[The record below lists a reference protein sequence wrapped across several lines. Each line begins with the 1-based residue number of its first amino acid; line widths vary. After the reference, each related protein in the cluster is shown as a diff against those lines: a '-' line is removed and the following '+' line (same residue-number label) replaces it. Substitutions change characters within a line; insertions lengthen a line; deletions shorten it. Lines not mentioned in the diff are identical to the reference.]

1 MSRRK
6 KILLLTAASLVGL
19 LVLLLISAVAVL
31 RTQWFADFAR
41 AKILA
46 AANDATG
53 GTAEMQAF
61 ELDLRHLTVRVHNFV
76 LHGKEARNADPLF
89 RVKLLELRL
98 KLLTAWAKP
107 FDIRYLGAVEPR
119 VNVIVLPDGTTNIPE
134 PKTAAKPSQTS
145 GLQTVVDLAVN
156 EFRLTDGFA
165 SVLQEKSAFSGQGK
179 SLRAILNYD
188 SRKPSY
194 IGSLSISPLVLQS
207 GNRAPLNANVS
218 VPVTIERDAIRIANA
233 RISTEQSQIGLNV
246 DMVHMQAPILS
257 GRLTAALSLPEI
269 ERTIDLPIHSQ
280 TKGAPR
286 MVTADL
292 AADFSQSTNVIN
304 VAHANLALGSTTFEA
319 SGKLDPN
326 RPENVGF
333 KANFALPELVQ
344 LLQLSGVRLQGDLQA
359 DGQVTLDRHKNY
371 AVDGVLQSR
380 KLAVRSND
388 VALQDVGLRSPF
400 HADPFLI
407 SLDGLKL
414 NAFGGSLGA
423 KIFVE
428 KLQNLS
434 VEGQLRNFSIP
445 VLVAAVSGKHL
456 GYDGAVN
463 GSILAK
469 GDLKAKGTSGYTAHA
484 DLNIVPGRHDIPL
497 SGRVTTTYIGK
508 SGALDLVNSYLLLP
522 NTRLTLA
529 GSLNRRITLDL
540 MSQNLNDFLPAA
552 NFGSAHPQTSL
563 PIVLNGGTARVHAD
577 ITGKTSEPNLAAH
590 AEIVD
595 FSVEQRPFSR
605 LALDA
610 NGSPAGAAVRNGVLV
625 GRGLETEFD
634 GSIGLR
640 QWAPQPFSPVSAN
653 LVLRNGDLADL
664 IRLAGQAETEASGKA
679 TADVHVRGT
688 YGNPLGAATFQVL
701 DGSLAQQAFQKLFV
715 NVALED
721 QLATLTSAELDVAGG
736 RVEAHGRF
744 QHPRDSFAAGHAQ
757 VQLAANN
764 VQLAQIQALAKQNAG
779 IKGVIHLSASNEDNL
794 RQTGNQTNLEI
805 SNVTADFSARDL
817 EIQNRDAGEVTAS
830 ARTSKG
836 SVNYKVDS
844 NFAGSNIRV
853 SGNTTL
859 NGAHATVA
867 DASIKHLSISK
878 ALQMAGQSSVPAS
891 GDFSADAHV
900 NGTANAPNASLTFA
914 LLDGNVYQEPVNSF
928 KGSIDYSPQRINVS
942 SIDLDAPAGNISV
955 SGSYVHPLN
964 SLDTGSLKLKV
975 SSSDIQIARIQNIQ
989 LQKPGLAGTVHITT
1003 DLAAD
1008 LRNQRRKTAL
1018 LISNLNG
1025 EALLAGLRLNNLQL
1039 GGASLRAR
1047 TSASQLDL
1055 SLESDLMKSNI
1066 RGGGQAQLSGD
1077 FPVRGSLSF
1086 TGIRYSNIAPFLA
1099 PNQTTSAAPP
1109 FEALVEGGLT
1119 FNGPMDD
1126 PEKLAARLQLD
1137 HFDFRTN
1144 GTNSP
1149 TGSPALRKVEL
1160 QNDGPVVVGLNQ
1172 DVVRIEQ
1179 MRIGGRNTA
1188 INASGSMN
1196 LKDALEPLALNL
1208 DAQVD
1213 LALLQD
1219 ADRDFYSSG
1228 SLTMNTSVRGSF
1240 AEPRANGRIELKNA
1254 NVNYAG
1260 APNGLSNANGVILLN
1275 GTNASIQKLTGESGG
1290 GQIELTGFVGLGSRV
1305 PSFNLKAAVAS
1316 VRVRYAGISTTSNA
1330 TLSLTGNLRRSLVS
1344 GTISVER
1351 IAYASSSDAGSLLSA
1366 ASIPPSTPASPNPL
1380 LTGMRLD
1387 VHILTAPNLQV
1398 VSTYANR
1405 LSVLANLSLRGTA
1418 ENPGM
1423 LGRMTVTDGQLVFF
1437 GNTYTVTTGT
1447 INFYDPNSISPNLNV
1462 SLQTV
1467 AQGVDVTIGVSG
1479 LMDDLKLTYRS
1490 DPPLSFEQIIQL
1502 LATNTTPANPVIA
1515 AHQPSPPQQ
1524 SVSQMGES
1532 AVLGQAVANPLASR
1546 VQRVFGLTQFKIDP
1560 SFSGN
1565 GGQPSARVTLQQKV
1579 ASNIT
1584 FTYITD
1590 VSQTNGQIVRVQWDL
1605 TNNLSAVGLRDYN
1618 GNVSVEFFYKFTRR

>member
-1 MSRRK
+1 MTRRK
-6 KILLLTAASLVGL
+6 KALLITAASIVGL
-19 LVLLLISAVAVL
+19 LVVIVIGAVSVL

-41 AKILA
+41 AKIVA

-61 ELDLRHLTVRVHNFV
+61 ELDLRHLTVKIHNFV
-76 LHGKEARNADPLF
+76 LHGKEARKADPLF
-89 RVKLLELRL
+89 RLKLLELRL

-107 FDIRYLGAVEPR
+107 FDIRYLGADEPR

-134 PKTAAKPSQTS
+134 PKTPSKPSQTS

-165 SVLQEKSAFSGQGK
+165 SVLQEKAAFSGRGE
-179 SLRAILNYD
+179 SLRVVLNYN
-188 SRKPSY
+188 SLKPSY
-194 IGSLSISPLVLQS
+194 TGALSISPLLLQS
-207 GNRAPLNANVS
+207 GNRAPLRINVN

-233 RISTEQSQIGLNV
+233 RMATEQSHVILSADV
-246 DMVHMQAPILS
+246 VHMQSPVIS
-257 GRLTAALSLPEI
+257 GHLTAALSPPEI
-269 ERTIDLPIHSQ
+269 ERTVDLPIHSQ
-280 TKGAPR
+280 NKGAPR
-286 MVTADL
+286 QLTVDVVANL
-292 AADFSQSTNVIN
+292 SQSTNIMQIE
-304 VAHANLALGSTTFEA
+304 HANLALGRTTFDA

-326 RPENVGF
+326 RPENVQF
-333 KANFALPELVQ
+333 KANFALPELAQ
-344 LLQLSGVRLQGDLQA
+344 LLALSGVRLQGDLQA
-359 DGQVTLDRHKNY
+359 DGRATLDQHKNY
-371 AVDGVLQSR
+371 AVDGALQSR
-380 KLAVRSND
+380 NLAVQSSD
-388 VALQDVGLRSPF
+388 VTLQNVNLSSPF

-407 SLDGLKL
+407 SLDGLRL
-414 NAFGGSLGA
+414 NALGGSLGA
-423 KIFVE
+423 KIFLE
-428 KLQNLS
+428 NLQNLS

-445 VLVAAVSGKHL
+445 TLVTVASGKHL
-456 GYDGAVN
+456 GYDGALN
-463 GSILAK
+463 GSILARA
-469 GDLKAKGTSGYTAHA
+469 DLKAKGTTGYTANA
-484 DLNIVPGRHDIPL
+484 DFSIVPGRREIPL
-497 SGRVTTTYIGK
+497 SGRLKASYIGK
-508 SGALDLVNSYLLLP
+508 SGALDLANSYILLP
-522 NTRLTLA
+522 NSRLTLA
-529 GSLNRRITLDL
+529 GSLNRRIKLDL
-540 MSQNLNDFLPAA
+540 MTQNLSDFLPAA

-563 PIVLNGGTARVHAD
+563 PVALNGGTARVHAD
-577 ITGKTSEPNLAAH
+577 ITGKTSAPNVMAH
-590 AEIVD
+590 AEISD

-610 NGSPAGAAVRNGVLV
+610 NGSPVGAAVRNGLLV

-634 GSIGLR
+634 ASIGLR
-640 QWAPQPFSPVSAN
+640 QWAPEPSSPVSAN
-653 LVLRNGDLADL
+653 LVLHNGDLADL
-664 IRLAGQAETEASGKA
+664 IRLAGQAGTEASGKA

-701 DGSLAQQAFQKLFV
+701 DGSLSDQAFQKLFV

-721 QLATLTSAELDVAGG
+721 QLATLTRAELDLAGG
-736 RVEAHGRF
+736 RIEAHGRF
-744 QHPRDSFAAGHAQ
+744 QHPRDSFTAGRAQ
-757 VQLAANN
+757 LQLAADN
-764 VQLAQIQALAKQNAG
+764 VQLSQIQALAKQNAG
-779 IKGVIHLSASNEDNL
+779 IKGVLQLTASTDDNL
-794 RQTGNQTNLEI
+794 RQSANQTKLDI
-805 SNVTADFSARDL
+805 LNVTADFSARAL
-817 EIQNRDAGEVTAS
+817 EIQNRDAGELTAS
-830 ARTSKG
+830 ARTSNG

-844 NFAGSNIRV
+844 NFAGSDIKVR
-853 SGNTTL
+853 GNTAL
-859 NGAHATVA
+859 SGAYATAA

-878 ALQMAGQSSVPAS
+878 ALQIVGQSAVPAS
-891 GDFSADAHV
+891 GDLSADAHV
-900 NGTANAPNASLTFA
+900 NGTTSAPHADLTFA
-914 LLDGNVYQEPVNSF
+914 LLDGNVYQEPVNSLR
-928 KGSIDYSPQRINVS
+928 GSVNYSPQLIHVS
-942 SIDLDAPAGNISV
+942 SIKLDAPAGNVSV
-955 SGSYVHPLN
+955 SGSYTHPLN
-964 SLDTGSLKLKV
+964 TFDTGSLKLNV
-975 SSSDIQIARIQNIQ
+975 NSSDIQLARIRNIQ
-989 LQKPGLAGTVHITT
+989 LQKPGLAGTLHIAT

-1008 LRNQRRKTAL
+1008 LRNERGKPAL

-1025 EALLAGLRLNNLQL
+1025 ETVLAGLRLNSLQL
-1039 GGASLRAR
+1039 GGATLRAR
-1047 TSASQLDL
+1047 TNASKLDL
-1055 SLESDLMKSNI
+1055 TLDSDLMKSNI
-1066 RGGGQAQLSGD
+1066 RGSGQAQLSGD
-1077 FPVRGSLSF
+1077 FPLRGSLSF

-1099 PNQTTSAAPP
+1099 SNQSTSAPP
-1109 FEALVEGGLT
+1109 FEALVEGGVT
-1119 FNGPMDD
+1119 FDGPMAD
-1126 PEKLAARLQLD
+1126 PGSLAARLQLD

-1160 QNDGPVVVGLNQ
+1160 QNDGPVVVALNQ

-1179 MRIGGRNTA
+1179 LRIGARNTA
-1188 INASGSMN
+1188 LSASGSVN

-1208 DAQVD
+1208 DAHVD

-1228 SLTMNTSVRGSF
+1228 SLTMNTSIRGSF
-1240 AEPRANGRIELKNA
+1240 AQPRANGRVELKNA
-1254 NVNYAG
+1254 NINYAG
-1260 APNGLSNANGVILLN
+1260 APNGLSNANGLILLN

-1290 GQIELTGFVGLGSRV
+1290 GQIALSGFVGLGSRV
-1305 PSFNLKAAVAS
+1305 PSFNLKAAVAR
-1316 VRVRYAGISTTSNA
+1316 VRVRYSGISTTSNA
-1330 TLSLTGNLRRSLVS
+1330 NLSLTGNLRRSLVS
-1344 GTISVER
+1344 GTVSVER

-1380 LTGMRLD
+1380 LAGMRLD
-1387 VHILTAPNLQV
+1387 VHILTAPDLQV

-1490 DPPLSFEQIIQL
+1490 DPPLSFEQIVQL

-1605 TNNLSAVGLRDYN
+1605 SNNLSAVGLRDYN
-1618 GNVSVEFFYKFTRR
+1618 GNVSIEFFYKFTRR